1 MKTLDNCRDLID
13 SIDEKII
20 ELYEERMNIVK
31 EVINY
36 KLKNNIS
43 VQDKNRENLMLQ
55 KNLKKIKN
63 EEYKKYY
70 KYILD
75 GFLNASKDLQGDIK
89 YNKE

>member
-43 VQDKNRENLMLQ
+43 VQDKNRENLMLE

-75 GFLNASKDLQGDIK
+75 GFLNASKDLQVDIK